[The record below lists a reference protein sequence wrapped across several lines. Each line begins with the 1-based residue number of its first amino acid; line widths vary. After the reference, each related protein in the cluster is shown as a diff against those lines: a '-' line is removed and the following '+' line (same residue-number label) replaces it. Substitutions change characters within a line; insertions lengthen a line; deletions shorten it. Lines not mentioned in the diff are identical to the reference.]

1 MRNQVF
7 TSDLSKIKTGSNKS
21 EDQKIQ
27 QEIFFLIHEKNI
39 LIFLG
44 SILFYYLK
52 LNIKPHI
59 EKDSKY

>member
-7 TSDLSKIKTGSNKS
+7 TSDLSEIKTGSNKS

>member
-7 TSDLSKIKTGSNKS
+7 TSDLSEIKTGSNKS

-27 QEIFFLIHEKNI
+27 QEIFVLIHEKNI

-52 LNIKPHI
+52 LNTKQNM

>member
-1 MRNQVF
+1 MF
-7 TSDLSKIKTGSNKS
+7 TSDLSEIKTGSNKS